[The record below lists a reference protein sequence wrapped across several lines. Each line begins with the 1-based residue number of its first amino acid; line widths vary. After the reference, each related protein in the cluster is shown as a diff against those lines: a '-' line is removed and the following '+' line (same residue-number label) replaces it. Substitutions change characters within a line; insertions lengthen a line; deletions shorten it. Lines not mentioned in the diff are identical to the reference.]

1 MKLLARILVVIMM
14 LFTQIPIVYAEGI
27 DNTKTIGGTG
37 VLLDDPTLSKAQI
50 IENKEKADQKDM
62 FFAMKNLYG
71 ANDLSGDPDG
81 EWYYINVTNYTQET
95 NTWCGPAAARQSLS
109 FHKTKSGSSV
119 DLPSQTTLANRIGT
133 GASGSATTGIRD
145 ALNYYASTF
154 GFSSNLYIV
163 GNITG
168 FSNPAS
174 ILEARIKNA
183 LRYQANAPIL
193 LINTKYL
200 ERYSGLELRH
210 YNTVGAYSHEYA
222 TNNKRIRMVDP
233 HYDAIY
239 RGTHWDE
246 LGTTVSNG
254 VVRAVY
260 EADLQGS
267 NYVMCY

>member
-50 IENKEKADQKDM
+50 IENKEKADYKDM
-62 FFAMKNLYG
+62 FFAMKNLSE
-71 ANDLSGDPDG
+71 ANYLSGDPDG

-119 DLPSQTTLANRIGT
+119 DLPSQTTLASRIGT

-154 GFSSNLYIV
+154 GFSSNLYVV
-163 GNITG
+163 GDIKDY
-168 FSNPAS
+168 SNPTYV
-174 ILEARIKNA
+174 LETRIKNA
-183 LRYQANAPIL
+183 LRYGANAPIL
-193 LINTKYL
+193 LIDTRHL
-200 ERYSGLELRH
+200 SRYNGTEIRH
-210 YNTVGAYSHEYA
+210 YNTVSGYSHEYA

-233 HYDAIY
+233 HYDANY
-239 RGTHWDE
+239 RGIFWDSLDSPT
-246 LGTTVSNG
+246 LGG
-254 VVRAVY
+254 VFPAVY
-260 EADLQGS
+260 QADIDGT